1 MPKIIASK
9 EIFVEEIAVKLL
21 QKRIKN
27 IHLRICMPHGEVR
40 VSAPLWVGLNE
51 IKKFI
56 SSKIDW
62 IKAKQIEV
70 KNRKLAPPLK
80 FVSGEKHF
88 LWGKEFELQVLENS
102 GENAV
107 LFEQNF
113 LELRLKKS
121 ANQTEA
127 KKLIEDF
134 YRQQVLQIAPNLIAK
149 YEKKLGKKISKF
161 GVKKMKTRWGSCN
174 PKDRRIWL
182 NLELA
187 KKPMECLDFIVAHE
201 MAHLLQ
207 ANHSK
212 KFYAALDGLLPEWR
226 VADKIL
232 KPQKL
237 GL

>member
-1 MPKIIASK
+1 MPKIIANK
-9 EIFVEEIAVKLL
+9 EIFVEEICVKLL

-27 IHLRICMPHGEVR
+27 IHLRICAPHGEIR
-40 VSAPLWVGLNE
+40 VSAPLRVSLSE

-62 IKAKQIEV
+62 IRAKQIEV
-70 KNRKLAPPLK
+70 KNRKITPLLK

-88 LWGKEFELQVLENS
+88 FLGKEFELQIFEKS
-102 GENAV
+102 KKNAV
-107 LFEQNF
+107 LIKQNS
-113 LELRLKKS
+113 LEIYLKKA
-121 ANQTEA
+121 ANQA
-127 KKLIEDF
+127 KLKKIIEDF
-134 YRQQVLQIAPNLIAK
+134 YRHELLKSAPSIVFK
-149 YEKKLGKKISKF
+149 YEQKINKKISKL

-187 KKPMECLDFIVAHE
+187 KKPIECLEFIIAHE

-212 KFYAALDGLLPEWR
+212 KFYAVLDDLLPEWR
-226 VADKIL
+226 LADVIL
-232 KPQKL
+232 KTRKCAL
-237 GL
+237 

>member
-1 MPKIIASK
+1 MPKIIAST
-9 EIFVEEIAVKLL
+9 EIFIEEITIKLL

-27 IHLRICMPHGEVR
+27 IHLRICAPHGEVR
-40 VSAPLWVGLNE
+40 VSAPLRVSLSE

-70 KNRKLAPPLK
+70 KNRKITPPLK
-80 FVSGEKHF
+80 FASGEKHF
-88 LWGKEFELQVLENS
+88 LWGKEFELRVLENS
-102 GENAV
+102 AKNAV
-107 LFEQNF
+107 LLENNF
-113 LELRLKKS
+113 LELRLKKLT
-121 ANQTEA
+121 NQA
-127 KKLIEDF
+127 QKQKLIENF
-134 YRQQVLQIAPNLIAK
+134 YRQQLLQTAPNLVAK
-149 YEKKLGKKISKF
+149 YEKKLGKKIGKL
-161 GVKKMKTRWGSCN
+161 GIKKMKTRWGSCN
-174 PKDRRIWL
+174 PADRRIWL

-187 KKPMECLDFIVAHE
+187 KKPIECLDFIVAHE

-212 KFYAALDGLLPEWR
+212 KFYAVLDGLLPEWR

-237 GL
+237 AA